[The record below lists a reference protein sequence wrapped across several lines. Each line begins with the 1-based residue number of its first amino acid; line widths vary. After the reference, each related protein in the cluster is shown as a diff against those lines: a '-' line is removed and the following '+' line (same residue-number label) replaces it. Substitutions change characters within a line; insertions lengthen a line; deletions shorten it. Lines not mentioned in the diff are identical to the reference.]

1 MPPFPKPTIA
11 YTYDFALE
19 RRRLRAH
26 RTKRGMPKKGT
37 GRLLVGSWNIA
48 NFGLQERREND
59 LRLIAEMLSWFDVIA
74 VQECRENF
82 ADLYQVAHY
91 MGAKYRVLMS
101 DAGGNNE
108 RLVFL
113 YDSRKLNILDEIGE
127 VSIAPAQAKAIS
139 AGEDSAPFVGFDR
152 QPYLASFNLTG
163 TPLSVQLV
171 NVHLFFGSPSPED
184 VARRALEVQAVAR
197 WAALRNASPYAGARE
212 LIALGDFNMPKPK
225 RDGGNVVY
233 DALTSRGLVTPAHST
248 VVGSSIAS
256 DNQYDQV
263 AMFPKTTKAWL
274 VNIGVFDFDAVAFKT
289 LWDRVDPKIFQA
301 YVRYYLSDH
310 RPMWVELRVDG
321 DG

>member
-1 MPPFPKPTIA
+1 MPPFPKPTVDYA
-11 YTYDFALE
+11 YDLAVE

-26 RTKRGMPKKGT
+26 RRARAMPRKGP

-48 NFGLQERREND
+48 NFGLQERRND
-59 LRLIAEMLSWFDVIA
+59 DLALIAELLSWFDVVA

-82 ADLYQVAHY
+82 ADLYQVVHL
-91 MGAKYRVLMS
+91 MGTKYQVLMS

-108 RLVFL
+108 RLVFI
-113 YDSRKLNILDEIGE
+113 YDRRKLGLLDEIGE
-127 VSIAPAQAKAIS
+127 VSIAPSRAKS
-139 AGEDSAPFVGFDR
+139 VKLEPEGAPFVGFDR
-152 QPYLASFNLTG
+152 PPYLASFNLTG

-171 NVHLFFGSPSPED
+171 NVHLFFGSPGPAD
-184 VARRALEVQAVAR
+184 VARRALEVKAVAR
-197 WAALRNASPYAGARE
+197 WAALRNQSPYAGARE
-212 LIALGDFNMPKPK
+212 LIALGDFNMPKAR

-233 DALTSRGLVTPAHST
+233 DALTSRGLVTPGHST

-274 VNIGVFDFDAVAFKT
+274 VDIGVFDFDAVVFKD
-289 LWDRVDPKIFQA
+289 LWAMGDVKQFQG

-310 RPMWVELRVDG
+310 RPMWVELGVG
-321 DG
+321 